1 MCCNLDILKDIINN
15 RKSDIQLLHS
25 KGILT
30 NCDAYARIEEMNIL
44 LAFVQQKQKEIKKF
58 KKFETIMFII
68 CSSLIGLC
76 QIFYMYQ
83 LVCHDDLKCGILAI
97 LLLVITYRR

>member
-1 MCCNLDILKDIINN
+1 MCYNLDILKDVIDI
-15 RKSDIQLLHS
+15 RKKEILQLHS
-25 KGILT
+25 KGIMTSHEAGNRLFEL
-30 NCDAYARIEEMNIL
+30 DDLLGLIL
-44 LAFVQQKQKEIKKF
+44 QKKQKINKA
-58 KKFETIMFII
+58 KKFENIMFII